1 MTNLPLLT
9 RKEVESHNTKSSCYV
24 TVDNLKVYDVSSFL
38 EEHPGGGDLIVDFAG
53 KDVTEIMGDLVSHE
67 HSEAAYEMLDELY
80 LVGILAT
87 PEQEAKLLTRENR
100 HDFKLEKNAE
110 DELTV
115 TTDFTRDYKTNQF
128 LDLNKP
134 LLMQVLR
141 AKWTKEFYLEQVHKP
156 RHYGNGS
163 APIFGNIL
171 EPLSKTPWFVV
182 PCLWIPV
189 DLYCIY
195 LSAQGLP
202 FYCIIPMF
210 AFGLF
215 VWTFIEYGLHR
226 FAFHLDDHLP
236 RYQLAY
242 ALHFL
247 LHGVHHYLPMD
258 KMRLVLPPTLGVI
271 LITPFYFLA
280 FALFPYYWAYAGFAG
295 AFLGYIMYDCTHYFL
310 HHMNLP
316 PYFKA
321 LKKYHLDHHYKNYE
335 LGFGVTSSFW
345 DKVFNTELV
354 ETSVKSKGL

>member
-1 MTNLPLLT
+1 MNLPLLT
-9 RKEVESHNTKSSCYV
+9 RKEVESHNTKASCYV
-24 TVDNLKVYDVSSFL
+24 TLDNLKVYDVSSFL
-38 EEHPGGGDLIVDFAG
+38 EEHPGGGDLILEFAG
-53 KDVTEIMGDLVSHE
+53 KDLTEIMGDVASHE
-67 HSEAAYEMLDELY
+67 HSESAYDMLDELY

-87 PEQEAKLLTRENR
+87 PEQEAKLLTKENR
-100 HDFKLEKNAE
+100 HDFKLERDSE

-115 TTDFTRDYKTNQF
+115 TTDFIRDYKTNKF
-128 LDLNKP
+128 LDLEKP
-134 LLMQVLR
+134 LLMQVFR
-141 AKWTKEFYLEQVHKP
+141 ANWSKEFYLEQVHKP

-163 APIFGNIL
+163 APIFGNFL

-182 PCLWIPV
+182 PCLWIPCDIYAV
-189 DLYCIY
+189 Y
-195 LSAQGLP
+195 LSSQGLP

-215 VWTFIEYGLHR
+215 IWTFIEYGLHR

-236 RYQLAY
+236 RHQAFY
-242 ALHFL
+242 AMHFL

-258 KMRLVLPPTLGVI
+258 KMRLVLPPTLGLV

-316 PYFKA
+316 PYFKT

>member
-1 MTNLPLLT
+1 
-9 RKEVESHNTKSSCYV
+9 
-24 TVDNLKVYDVSSFL
+24 
-38 EEHPGGGDLIVDFAG
+38 
-53 KDVTEIMGDLVSHE
+53 
-67 HSEAAYEMLDELY
+67 
-80 LVGILAT
+80 
-87 PEQEAKLLTRENR
+87 
-100 HDFKLEKNAE
+100 
-110 DELTV
+110 
-115 TTDFTRDYKTNQF
+115 
-128 LDLNKP
+128 
-134 LLMQVLR
+134 MQVLR

-163 APIFGNIL
+163 APIFGSIL

-215 VWTFIEYGLHR
+215 VWTFISTDSTGSPSTSMTTSPIPACVR
-226 FAFHLDDHLP
+226 TPFPAPWRPPLP
-236 RYQLAY
+236 P
-242 ALHFL
+242 
-247 LHGVHHYLPMD
+247 HGQD
-258 KMRLVLPPTLGVI
+258 ATGSSPTLGVI